1 MLALF
6 IATLAAHPAGAP
18 AAAGSVAVLTS
29 RVVRTTRPVSDSL
42 IVGRAVCND
51 RVWLLTETREI
62 TEIAVLTATS
72 STHQIRGLLRD
83 DRPWGLACLNDGT
96 LWMLPDSHAL
106 ARVTTDGQVA
116 ERLPLK
122 LPAIALFGAGDR
134 LLLQSMPPVVAIP
147 LLASAPPRRPADQR
161 PWPGLVGRAS
171 PARTD
176 LFAQNLVTCGIAAR
190 HEVPCWFADETHVT
204 VSDGFKVRRLSFP
217 FVQAA
222 DTDRAAPIR
231 DVALIAG
238 GRAWILGT
246 SLRPTHGRRSGGRLL
261 LTADGREL
269 ARLDLVPEARL
280 IIAAGETTCLL
291 LTVTGEILEV
301 HAR

>member
-1 MLALF
+1 L
-6 IATLAAHPAGAP
+6 
-18 AAAGSVAVLTS
+18 SS
-29 RVVRTTRPVSDSL
+29 RVVRTTPAVSDSL
-42 IVGRAVCND
+42 IVGRAVCHD
-51 RVWLLTETREI
+51 RIWLLTENREI
-62 TEIAVLTATS
+62 TEIAAPTATS
-72 STHQIRGLLRD
+72 RTHQVRGLLRD

-96 LWMLPDSHAL
+96 LWTLPDSHAL
-106 ARVTTDGQVA
+106 ARMTTEGQIA
-116 ERLPLK
+116 ERLPLE

-134 LLLQSMPPVVAIP
+134 LLLQSMPPIVSKP
-147 LLASAPPRRPADQR
+147 LLDSATPRRPADQR

-171 PARTD
+171 KARID
-176 LFAQNLVTCGIAAR
+176 LFAENLVTCGIAAG

-204 VSDGFKVRRLSFP
+204 VSDGSTVRHLSFP

-231 DVALIAG
+231 DVALVAG

-246 SLRPTHGRRSGGRLL
+246 SLRPTRGRRSGGRIL

-280 IIAAGETTCLL
+280 IIGADESTCLL
-291 LTVTGEILEV
+291 LTVTGEMLEV